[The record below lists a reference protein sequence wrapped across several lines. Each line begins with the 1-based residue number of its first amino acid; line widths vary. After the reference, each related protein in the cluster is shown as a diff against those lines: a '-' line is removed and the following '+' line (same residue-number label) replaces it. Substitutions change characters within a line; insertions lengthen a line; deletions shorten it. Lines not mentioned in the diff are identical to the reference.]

1 MSKNQEVSA
10 FGDDGAGDEMD
21 IWVVTCPY
29 QTVGIYQGSPNE
41 DDFTIPQFRNSFFS
55 GGVMVLSNLNT
66 KELKNIYR

>member
-29 QTVGIYQGSPNE
+29 QTVRIKRGSQR
-41 DDFTIPQFRNSFFS
+41 TKVHVAIVGMVQLKFFS
-55 GGVMVLSNLNT
+55 V
-66 KELKNIYR
+66 EA